1 MRIGVAAT
9 PDVAIPTLD
18 WLMSSEHDVAL
29 VITQPDKPA
38 GRGRAVKQSVVGE
51 WASSRGIPVIKPVS
65 SDDLIGSIED
75 LDCVV
80 TIGYG
85 VLLPQHILDLPKHGF
100 INLHFSLLPAYR
112 GAAPAQR
119 ALLNGETSTG
129 VSVFQLEKG
138 MDTGPIYSQR
148 TVAIDPK
155 WRTVELLQ
163 ALALE
168 GPVTVRDAL
177 TMISDGQSPSV
188 QQGEASLAPK
198 ITRQDA
204 LLSFSNEAKTI
215 VDAIRAFTYEPGAWC
230 NWKNESFKITSA
242 VVVENAE
249 IPPAEIVFDG
259 QKVFVGCAMSSCI
272 ELLMVVPAG
281 KKEMGAAD
289 WARGA
294 RLQGGENFG

>member
-18 WLMSSEHDVAL
+18 WLISSEHEIAL

-38 GRGRAVKQSVVGE
+38 GRGRGIKQSVVGE
-51 WASSRGIPVIKPVS
+51 WASSRDIPVIKPIS

-85 VLLPQHILDLPKHGF
+85 VLLPQHILNLPKHGF

-119 ALLNGETSTG
+119 ALQNGETATG

-148 TVAIDPK
+148 TIAIDPK

-163 ALALE
+163 ALAQE
-168 GPVTVRDAL
+168 GPAAVRDAL
-177 TMISDGQSPSV
+177 TMISEGQSPSV

-198 ITRQDA
+198 ITKQDA
-204 LLSFSNEAKTI
+204 FLTFSTDAKSL
-215 VDAIRAFTYEPGAWC
+215 VNAIRAFTYEPGAWC
-230 NWKNESFKITSA
+230 SWKNEPFKITSA
-242 VVVENAE
+242 AIAMDKQV
-249 IPPAEIVFDG
+249 PPAEIVFDG
-259 QKVFVGCAMSSCI
+259 EKVLVGCAKSSCI
-272 ELLMVVPAG
+272 ELLTVVPAG
-281 KKEMGAAD
+281 KKEMSAAD

>member
-18 WLMSSEHDVAL
+18 WLITSEHDLVL

-38 GRGRAVKQSVVGE
+38 GRGRAIKQSVVGD
-51 WASSRGIPVIKPVS
+51 WAASRDIAIVKPES
-65 SDDLIGSIED
+65 SDDLIGVIND

-85 VLLPQHILDLPKHGF
+85 VLLPEHILNLPKHGF

-119 ALLNGETSTG
+119 ALQNGETVTG

-148 TVAIDPK
+148 SIEIDPK
-155 WRTVELLQ
+155 WRSFELLQ
-163 ALALE
+163 RLAQE
-168 GPVTVRDAL
+168 GPPAVDEAL
-177 TMISDGQSPSV
+177 NMITGGQSPKA
-188 QQGEASLAPK
+188 QQGKATLAPK
-198 ITRQDA
+198 ISKQDA
-204 LLSFSNEAKTI
+204 MLNFSDGAKTL
-215 VDAIRAFTYEPGAWC
+215 VNAIRAFTYEPGAWC
-230 NWKNESFKITSA
+230 TWKKESFKITSA
-242 VVVENAE
+242 TIVQGFQLKQGE
-249 IPPAEIVFDG
+249 IFMDG
-259 QKVFVGCAMSSCI
+259 QRVIVGCADNSSI
-272 ELLMVVPAG
+272 ELLTVVPAG
-281 KKEMGAAD
+281 KNEMNASD

-294 RLQGGENFG
+294 RLKGGESFD

>member
-18 WLMSSEHDVAL
+18 WLISSEHQVVL

-38 GRGRAVKQSVVGE
+38 GRGRAMKQSVVGE
-51 WASSRGIPVIKPVS
+51 WASTRGIPVVKPIS
-65 SDDLIGSIED
+65 SEELIGSIDD

-85 VLLPQHILDLPKHGF
+85 VLLPQHILDLPKNGF

-119 ALLNGETSTG
+119 ALQNGETSTG

-148 TVAIDPK
+148 TVAIDPQ

-168 GPVTVRDAL
+168 GPAAVRDAL
-177 TMISDGQSPSV
+177 TMISLGQSPSV

-198 ITRQDA
+198 ITKQDA
-204 LLSFSNEAKTI
+204 FLSFSSQAKTI
-215 VDAIRAFTYEPGAWC
+215 VNSIRAFTYEPGAWC

-242 VVVENAE
+242 IVVADKQ
-249 IPPAEIVFDG
+249 IPPAEIIFDG
-259 QKVFVGCAMSSCI
+259 QKVFVGCATGSCI
-272 ELLMVVPAG
+272 ELLTVVPAG
-281 KKEMGAAD
+281 KKEMSAAD

-294 RLQGGENFG
+294 RLQGGETFG